1 MTVAYPKKFTLS
13 GLIEV
18 SYNDYLFQIPS
29 LGKTN
34 EYHTSFIQ
42 QTYGIGVGGFIYH
55 PRLAVFTA
63 AIKFR
68 DSRQLAGVGGKV
80 NSQVYGGNF
89 LLTFLP
95 YRPVSFDIF
104 GGYNHDT
111 INPVGNFIN
120 SQWAVTQNLNDI
132 YYGARLK
139 ILKRSWPLIRLEY
152 EHRSSD
158 LFNPGQGYGKIAT
171 DEVTLDMRGSLRFL
185 NTIYSGLFR
194 YVDFSS
200 PAVSYKSKEMQVNLR
215 SDITRGV
222 AWQNT
227 FNYSDIDTSKLLSVG
242 SNLNIRRNEIFN
254 QYYAYQFYRSE
265 HHFAGLETQGIAA
278 QDTTQTINSL
288 TGSWTYRF
296 VNGPVSSLSLNYG
309 TEADNNEKA
318 KFYGINFSVSY
329 GRPLLGLSF
338 SPRYRFLLRK
348 DDLRGELL
356 ENNLELNLVTKNV
369 SWGTIY
375 SNYSLTVSNEK
386 VKANQATTDEF
397 GDPAVMLKETKI
409 DSIIHLLRAGL
420 RGRAPGKRLSRAVWN
435 IEAVVFLSDSTIKRP
450 LPPSAFDEEV
460 DQTSQT
466 ETIKRSVRRYSLL
479 GHLAYPT
486 GWASIFF
493 STGYSIGESN
503 GRSLRRFFYE
513 ERIQY
518 PILRNLTVLAR
529 WKQLWENIQDTPS
542 RRVDEYDLTAEYR
555 IGRTTLSAEG
565 SVLRSTTDAFDIYVR
580 RFFLKLRRTI

>member
-1 MTVAYPKKFTLS
+1 MTVAYPKKFSFS

-18 SYNDYLFQIPS
+18 SYNDYLYQIPS
-29 LGKTN
+29 LGKNT

-42 QTYGIGVGGFIYH
+42 QTYGIGVGGIIYH

-68 DSRQLAGVGGKV
+68 DNRQLAGVGGKV

-104 GGYNHDT
+104 GGYTHDT
-111 INPVGNFIN
+111 ITPVGNFIN
-120 SQWAVTQNLNDI
+120 AQWAVTQNLNDL

-139 ILKRSWPLIRLEY
+139 IMKRSWPLMRLEY

-158 LFNPGQGYGKIAT
+158 IFNPGQGYGTIAT
-171 DEVTLDMRGSLRFL
+171 DEVTLDIRGSFRFL
-185 NTIYSGLFR
+185 NTIYLGLFR
-194 YVDFSS
+194 YTDFSS
-200 PAVSYKSKEMQVNLR
+200 PAVSYKSKEMQLNLR
-215 SDITRGV
+215 SDITRGI

-227 FNYSDIDTSKLLSVG
+227 FNYSDIESSKLLSLG
-242 SNLNIRRNEIFN
+242 SNLNIRRNKIFN

-265 HHFAGLETQGIAA
+265 HHFTGIETQGIPAK
-278 QDTTQTINSL
+278 DTTQTINSL

-369 SWGTIY
+369 SWGTVY

-386 VKANQATTDEF
+386 VKTKQETTDEF
-397 GDPAVMLKETKI
+397 GDQTLTIKDTKI

-435 IEAVVFLSDSTIKRP
+435 IEAEVFLSDATITRP
-450 LPPSAFDEEV
+450 IPASALDEGV

-466 ETIKRSVRRYSLL
+466 ETIKRSIRRYSLM

-493 STGYSIGESN
+493 SSGYSIGESN
-503 GRSLRRFFYE
+503 GKTLRRFFYE

-542 RRVDEYDLTAEYR
+542 RRIDAYNLTAEYR

-565 SVLRSTTDAFDIYVR
+565 SVLRSTTDTIDIYVR